1 MSEIMKELQETFER
15 TGKQL
20 ESLAVEIETMSSA
33 EQSFSDLRENLSVAV
48 NTLNETASN
57 HTDFIK
63 NANLIN
69 QNFSDV
75 IATIKTLEPSEIKDS
90 LEKNKISLGKIS
102 RDLEQEIAINTESFE
117 KHSESIYELKAS
129 VLDVQKDLSSVIN
142 QNAEFGDQLDN
153 LNSSLTLMQND
164 LTDLIKKR
172 TGYNTLT
179 FWIILIVFATIFGQ
193 ILGVIPIPSL

>member
-117 KHSESIYELKAS
+117 KHSESIYELKDS

-179 FWIILIVFATIFGQ
+179 FWIILIVFATIIGQ